1 MLDAAALYQSLV
13 LNPLNLHPT
22 LTIRAGVLALTRIA
36 EMFRVPFNDDPHYPD
51 DPIHISRQEFDEAL
65 DRLINQGV
73 PVKPD
78 RELAWRNFAGWRVN
92 YDSVLLALARLTMA
106 PPVPWLSDFTFV
118 PPDPASGETAGKL
131 QKVR

>member
-1 MLDAAALYQSLV
+1 MLDAAALYQSVV
-13 LNPLNLHPT
+13 LNPLSLHPT

-36 EMFRVPFNDDPHYPD
+36 EMFRVSFNDDPHYPD
-51 DPIHISRQEFDEAL
+51 DPIHISRQEFEEAL
-65 DRLINQGV
+65 HRLINQGV

-92 YDSVLLALARLTMA
+92 YDSVLLALSRLTMA
-106 PPVPWLSDFTFV
+106 PPAPWLSDFTFV
-118 PPDPASGETAGKL
+118 PPDPTSGETAGKL